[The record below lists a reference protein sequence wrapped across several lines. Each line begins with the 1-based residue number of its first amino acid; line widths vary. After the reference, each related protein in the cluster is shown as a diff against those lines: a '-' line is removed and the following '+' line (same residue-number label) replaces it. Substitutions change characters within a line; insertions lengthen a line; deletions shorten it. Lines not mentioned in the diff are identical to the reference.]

1 MSKQLSLFNSRYL
14 KKKSNV
20 NTKTEFKRRKSFNN
34 LVKNKP
40 EFLQRNVRF
49 GLKILF
55 IGAEQSDKYL
65 VLITFTLI
73 FKRKY
78 F

>member
-1 MSKQLSLFNSRYL
+1 M
-14 KKKSNV
+14 
-20 NTKTEFKRRKSFNN
+20 
-34 LVKNKP
+34 KNKP

-73 FKRKY
+73 FKRKH
-78 F
+78 FWDTVLIRPHAAAAAAK